1 MGSVKLLKGSEEF
14 EMFQDYWKMMQSVW
28 SVENTKE
35 YWEKV
40 VEDTDRF
47 YRKYQMSTGINGY
60 GNGTMTREEHQETER
75 SVLSSL
81 VVAMSGIQKLI
92 GEYASLEED
101 GLLPEMAA
109 EEIMQINA
117 ESVDQYE
124 AIQKAFRLGMEK
136 AKSENVVEHPVYG
149 SEDMEELRQCV
160 LIDLEDCMTKD
171 RETGE
176 KGEALCMTFQNE
188 EGKYIIIK
196 HTITNLFFES
206 MKLFL

>member
-1 MGSVKLLKGSEEF
+1 MSKLFF
-14 EMFQDYWKMMQSVW
+14 EMTETEAQLQNILNSL
-28 SVENTKE
+28 E
-35 YWEKV
+35 YAQ
-40 VEDTDRF
+40 
-47 YRKYQMSTGINGY
+47 YQMSTGINGY
-60 GNGTMTREEHQETER
+60 GNGTMTREEYQETER

-81 VVAMSGIQKLI
+81 GVAMSGIQKLI

-124 AIQKAFRLGMEK
+124 AIQK

-196 HTITNLFFES
+196 HTITNLFFIF
-206 MKLFL
+206 KA

>member
-81 VVAMSGIQKLI
+81 GVAMSGVQKLI
-92 GEYASLEED
+92 GEYASLEEAE
-101 GLLPEMAA
+101 LLPEMAT

-196 HTITNLFFES
+196 HTITNLFFIF
-206 MKLFL
+206 KA

>member
-1 MGSVKLLKGSEEF
+1 MSKLFF
-14 EMFQDYWKMMQSVW
+14 EMTETEAQLQNILNSL
-28 SVENTKE
+28 E
-35 YWEKV
+35 YAQ
-40 VEDTDRF
+40 
-47 YRKYQMSTGINGY
+47 YQMSTGINGY

-81 VVAMSGIQKLI
+81 GVAMSGVQKLI
-92 GEYASLEED
+92 GEYASLEEAE
-101 GLLPEMAA
+101 LLPEMAT

-160 LIDLEDCMTKD
+160 LIDLEDCMSTED

-188 EGKYIIIK
+188 EGKYINVSYLDGQLSISNPYRK
-196 HTITNLFFES
+196 
-206 MKLFL
+206 

>member
-1 MGSVKLLKGSEEF
+1 MSKLFF
-14 EMFQDYWKMMQSVW
+14 EMTETEAQLQNILNSL
-28 SVENTKE
+28 E
-35 YWEKV
+35 YAQ
-40 VEDTDRF
+40 
-47 YRKYQMSTGINGY
+47 YQMSTGINGY

-81 VVAMSGIQKLI
+81 GVAMSGIQKLI

-124 AIQKAFRLGMEK
+124 AIQKA
-136 AKSENVVEHPVYG
+136 KSENVVEHPVYG

-160 LIDLEDCMTKD
+160 LIDMEDCMTKD

-196 HTITNLFFES
+196 HTITNLFFIF
-206 MKLFL
+206 KA

>member
-117 ESVDQYE
+117 ESVDQYQ

-176 KGEALCMTFQNE
+176 KGEALYMTFQNE

-196 HTITNLFFES
+196 HTITNLFFIF
-206 MKLFL
+206 KA

>member
-81 VVAMSGIQKLI
+81 GVAMSGVQKLI
-92 GEYASLEED
+92 GEYASLEEAE
-101 GLLPEMAA
+101 LLPEMAT

-136 AKSENVVEHPVYG
+136 AKSEKIVEHPVYG
-149 SEDMEELRQCV
+149 AEDMEKLKQCI

-188 EGKYIIIK
+188 EGKYINVSYLDGQLSISNPYRK
-196 HTITNLFFES
+196 
-206 MKLFL
+206 

>member
-1 MGSVKLLKGSEEF
+1 MSKLFF
-14 EMFQDYWKMMQSVW
+14 EMTETEAQLQNILNSL
-28 SVENTKE
+28 E
-35 YWEKV
+35 YAQ
-40 VEDTDRF
+40 
-47 YRKYQMSTGINGY
+47 YQMSTGINGY

-81 VVAMSGIQKLI
+81 GVAMSGIQKLI

-117 ESVDQYE
+117 ESVDQYQ
-124 AIQKAFRLGMEK
+124 AIQK

-196 HTITNLFFES
+196 HTITNLFFIF
-206 MKLFL
+206 KA

>member
-1 MGSVKLLKGSEEF
+1 MSKLFF
-14 EMFQDYWKMMQSVW
+14 EMTETEAQLQNILNSL
-28 SVENTKE
+28 E
-35 YWEKV
+35 YAQ
-40 VEDTDRF
+40 
-47 YRKYQMSTGINGY
+47 YQMSTGINGY

-81 VVAMSGIQKLI
+81 GVAMCGIQKLI

-124 AIQKAFRLGMEK
+124 AIQK

-196 HTITNLFFES
+196 HTITNLFFIF
-206 MKLFL
+206 KA

>member
-196 HTITNLFFES
+196 HTITNLFFGS
-206 MKLFL
+206 VK

>member
-124 AIQKAFRLGMEK
+124 AIQKAFRPGMEK

-196 HTITNLFFES
+196 HTITNLFFIF
-206 MKLFL
+206 KA

>member
-136 AKSENVVEHPVYG
+136 AKSENVVRTSGIWIRGHGRVETVRFDRSGRLHDKRPGDRRKGRSSLHDVPERRREVYYY
-149 SEDMEELRQCV
+149 QAHYNK
-160 LIDLEDCMTKD
+160 LIFHL
-171 RETGE
+171 
-176 KGEALCMTFQNE
+176 
-188 EGKYIIIK
+188 
-196 HTITNLFFES
+196 
-206 MKLFL
+206 

>member
-176 KGEALCMTFQNE
+176 KGEALCMMFQNE

-196 HTITNLFFES
+196 HTITNLFFIF
-206 MKLFL
+206 KA

>member
-1 MGSVKLLKGSEEF
+1 MSKLFF
-14 EMFQDYWKMMQSVW
+14 EMTETEAQLQNILNSL
-28 SVENTKE
+28 E
-35 YWEKV
+35 YAQ
-40 VEDTDRF
+40 
-47 YRKYQMSTGINGY
+47 YQMSTGINGY

-81 VVAMSGIQKLI
+81 GVAMSGIQKLI

-101 GLLPEMAA
+101 GLLPEIAA

-124 AIQKAFRLGMEK
+124 AIQK

-196 HTITNLFFES
+196 HTITNLFFIF
-206 MKLFL
+206 KA

>member
-176 KGEALCMTFQNE
+176 KGEALCMTFRNE
-188 EGKYIIIK
+188 EWKYIIIK
-196 HTITNLFFES
+196 HTITNLFFIF
-206 MKLFL
+206 KA